1 MTSLER
7 RALGSGAPMRPVLPG
22 REEAA
27 IDNDRGRGQNSRY
40 LSYSGA
46 KMGKTKKPMNELL
59 IVPLAAV
66 AHLSIT
72 SAWWNILS
80 EKFQA
85 AIAILLFPGSM
96 LDALIKSDI
105 LLTAAYFL
113 NSLLWGFAAYLVVLF
128 ISLIRKRLS
137 TD

>member
-1 MTSLER
+1 
-7 RALGSGAPMRPVLPG
+7 MRPVLPG
-22 REEAA
+22 RGEAAA
-27 IDNDRGRGQNSRY
+27 IDNDAERGKNSRC

-85 AIAILLFPGSM
+85 AMVILLFPGSM

-137 TD
+137 TN